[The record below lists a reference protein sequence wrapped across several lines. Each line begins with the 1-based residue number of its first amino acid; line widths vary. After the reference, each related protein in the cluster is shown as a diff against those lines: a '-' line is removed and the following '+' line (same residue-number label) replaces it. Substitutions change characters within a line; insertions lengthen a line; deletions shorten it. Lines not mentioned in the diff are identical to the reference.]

1 MCELGRFS
9 VWIRLCYVF
18 VLCLSGASTHAATCN
33 PFHEIK
39 FADGSKGCLTDY
51 PFAAT
56 SPRGYRI
63 TLAALLQNA
72 GATASSSIALTAR
85 GSACPVVAGFASRRL
100 NNFNFSADTVL
111 SEVDAEAVESCRKSL
126 DISRVPS
133 GQACDCEVAVSNGS
147 SRFTRT
153 TLDTLALH
161 GLGST
166 LASRQQEA
174 GPLAGSTVEVPSAGL
189 TNPFAQPTGAC
200 KYLHG
205 IKFVDGVE
213 GCLSDYAFS
222 KLKPLGFDGSIADV
236 VNSAGVGTYTSIA
249 VSENDG
255 SCPKV
260 AGYAARRGNNFF
272 AMSDEIRAAVD
283 SDALAACKK
292 SLQGQVNAAG
302 RPCGC
307 DVVVT
312 EGRSALSRFAFNARV
327 SEPAAVADARSRARV
342 APEANTRSQGL
353 GGAQQNQISDT
364 RGQSQ
369 PLPIGKKPALT
380 PAQMKAAADA
390 AKKEAQAEI
399 AAKAAA
405 KAKAQSEALAE
416 TKAQAAAQAKMQSE
430 FLAQSKALAA
440 AQAKSNT
447 QTSKITV
454 RALVIGNGAYTR
466 FGALANPRND
476 AQAIANKFQSFGIAV
491 DLVLDANRA
500 AIVDALNKFQANA
513 VGKDVNILF
522 YAGHSV
528 QVSGINYLLPTDMQ
542 SDGISPGYV
551 KLNAVSLNDALDYL
565 PAKTRLVFLDACRDN
580 PAARSLA
587 MGRGSAA
594 MGLAPVNVSAG
605 TLIAYATKEGATAAD
620 GNGRNSPYTTA
631 LLQHLDAPLDI
642 SIILRRVRQSVMTQT
657 SNLQEPWEYGSL
669 IGDELIL
676 SSINRSR

>member
-1 MCELGRFS
+1 M
-9 VWIRLCYVF
+9 RLCYVF
-18 VLCLSGASTHAATCN
+18 VLCLSGASTPAATCN

-327 SEPAAVADARSRARV
+327 SEPVAVADARSRARV

-399 AAKAAA
+399 TAKAAA

-416 TKAQAAAQAKMQSE
+416 AKAQAAAQAKMQSEALAEAKARAAAQAKMQSE

-440 AQAKSNT
+440 AQAKLNT

-657 SNLQEPWEYGSL
+657 SNLKPPRTVGVWL
-669 IGDELIL
+669 ADW
-676 SSINRSR
+676 R